1 MLRQLGPAA
10 VFVAVIH
17 QLQRQIPLRTIQ
29 VVGPLPLTPALQVV
43 HVRQGLR

>member
-1 MLRQLGPAA
+1 MLRQLGQAA

-17 QLQRQIPLRTIQ
+17 RLQRQIPLRTIQ
-29 VVGPLPLTPALQVV
+29 VVGRHPLTPARQVV